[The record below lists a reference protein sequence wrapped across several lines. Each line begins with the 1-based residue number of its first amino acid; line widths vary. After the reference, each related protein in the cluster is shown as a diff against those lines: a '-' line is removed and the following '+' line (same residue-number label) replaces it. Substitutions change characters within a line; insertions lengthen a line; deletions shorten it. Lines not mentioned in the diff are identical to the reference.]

1 METKRDLTKELLA
14 ECFKKLLLTTPFDK
28 ITIKMITGE
37 AGLIR
42 PTFYKHFQDKYE
54 VVEWI
59 FQTDITDQVDALLEE
74 RRERDACLLFFRAI
88 EKDRAFYRRCCMMD
102 ENPNS
107 FLNVLTRYL
116 HRVFMR
122 FADTYAISIPKG
134 GSPALTKEMAASYY
148 SYGMVNI
155 IEDWILKRINCSADD
170 FADAALFLL
179 THSIRDVPNAFRFGQ
194 NE

>member
-14 ECFKKLLLTTPFDK
+14 ECFKKLLETTPFDK

-59 FQTDITDQVDALLEE
+59 FKTEVTDQVDVLLEE
-74 RRERDACLLFFRAI
+74 RRERDACLLFFRAL
-88 EKDRAFYRRCCMMD
+88 EKERSFYRRCCQMD

-116 HRVFMR
+116 YQR
-122 FADTYAISIPKG
+122 FLDFAGAYSGSIS
-134 GSPALTKEMAASYY
+134 GSKALTREMAASYY

-155 IEDWILKRINCSADD
+155 TEDWILRRINCSADE

-179 THSIRDVPNAFRFGQ
+179 THSIRDLPDAPDIH
-194 NE
+194 